1 MVLWPFLSYG
11 FFPLNIFIYIQARR
25 INTAKQQ
32 IVPITLCSGRDGA
45 VLCVSVCVRVCVQ
58 IVSTAR
64 RKASAVFDVVPCP
77 SVRQS
82 QSGIASK

>member
-1 MVLWPFLSYG
+1 MGASVSGLMALLVLW

-32 IVPITLCSGRDGA
+32 IVPITLCSGLDGA
-45 VLCVSVCVRVCVQ
+45 VLCVSICVRLCVQ

-64 RKASAVFDVVPCP
+64 RNASQ
-77 SVRQS
+77 RR
-82 QSGIASK
+82 I